1 VHPQSTVW
9 RTTIHLIDPLYLN
22 PGDGHVDGSVMRSR
36 MDNVDFARYPVILIL
51 ILRKATKH
59 LSSSATGFNYNLALH

>member
-1 VHPQSTVW
+1 
-9 RTTIHLIDPLYLN
+9 
-22 PGDGHVDGSVMRSR
+22 MRSR